1 MKSQNNCWTCDV
13 NCIKETK
20 IETLKLSLY
29 SPRQF
34 RKPISQFFLSVSE
47 YFYLHRGTREKERKE
62 EKKASLFVCNCASV
76 KTQNRNLIVIII

>member
-62 EKKASLFVCNCASV
+62 EKKSFSLCLCFCENPKIEISS
-76 KTQNRNLIVIII
+76 